1 MPCCGVLFVVVVV
14 VVVVYDPFFGSVTFM
29 PELLVI

>member
-1 MPCCGVLFVVVVV
+1 MPCCGVLFVV